1 MKSSQSQIW
10 RGVSLQF
17 VCALTLLSLSSC
29 VCPRGNVSAFAGSE
43 ISTLTVSE
51 SLPHALAQT
60 HRHNRG

>member
-17 VCALTLLSLSSC
+17 VCVSTLLSFSSC
-29 VCPRGNVSAFAGSE
+29 VCPSSNVSVFTGSE

-51 SLPHALAQT
+51 SLPHALART
-60 HRHNRG
+60 HGHSRG